1 MFAPFRRSFDRTL
14 PLFATRSSSSRRLQ
28 RRAALRRR
36 FLVESLEGRQMLSTL
51 YVTTADDNGSN
62 TNPLTGSLRAAIIA
76 ADAAPAGTYSTI
88 DFKIQGSGLQQIALA
103 SVLPPITNPVNIDG
117 LSQSGASATSPQIQ
131 LDGFSA
137 GTAAFGL
144 DFQPSASGTASNPS
158 QVSGLEITDF
168 NGGGVEV
175 NEASYVNLTDLVV
188 GITELGTSGV
198 LAEGNNV
205 FGVFFAGGSHNTL
218 TGSVVSANQ
227 GNGVDIAGSSDD
239 TLSGDFIGTNPSGE
253 YPTDVF
259 NNSLGNA
266 ASGVAIYGGSTNNTI
281 GGTATGAGDVISNN
295 DQQGVWISDG
305 GTSDNVVEGDFI
317 GTDKDGVLA
326 LPNATGV
333 YIQNDAGANTIG
345 GTTAGA
351 RDVIAG
357 NSGDGVHIV
366 SGAGDNVVEG
376 DYIGIGVDDVPGLG
390 NGESGVAIFGGA
402 SNNTIGGAAT
412 TMGGSLAGAGNVIS
426 GNVGNG
432 VYISDGGTNAN
443 VIEGDYIGT
452 NVTGTQAL
460 ANEQGIYLGG
470 GTTNNTI
477 GGTTSSTGD
486 VISGNSTNGIEL
498 FSLGTAGNMV
508 WGDDIGV
515 GAGGKT
521 ALGNGWSGVAI
532 YGQANNNTVGVTPAG
547 SGAGDVI
554 SANGQNGVYI
564 SDSGTVGNLVAGDYI
579 GTNAGG
585 SSALANGTG
594 VYIQNNAAYNTI
606 GGTTA
611 AARDVI
617 SGNSGDG
624 VHIING
630 ASDNL
635 VEGDYIG
642 VSPSGQT
649 GLGNGFSGVAVFGGA
664 TNNTIGGTATTIGGS
679 LAGAGNVI
687 SSNGENGVYLSDSGT
702 VGNLVAGDY
711 IGTSAGGSSAL
722 PNGTGVYIQNG
733 TAYNTI
739 GGTTAGAGDV
749 ISGNNQDGVHIINS
763 ASDNLVE
770 GDYIGVSSSGQMSLF
785 NGFSGVAVYA
795 GANNNTIGGTV
806 SGAGDVISGND
817 EYGVY
822 ISDSGTTGNLV
833 AGDDIGTLAGGSSS
847 LHNSIGVIIQN
858 GATDNTIGGTATAA
872 RDVISGNNGDGR
884 RHPRQRDDRQ
894 PGRGGRYRHQRRRLI
909 GRRQRR
915 RWRVHLLR
923 RQR

>member
-1 MFAPFRRSFDRTL
+1 M
-14 PLFATRSSSSRRLQ
+14 
-28 RRAALRRR
+28 
-36 FLVESLEGRQMLSTL
+36 
-51 YVTTADDNGSN
+51 
-62 TNPLTGSLRAAIIA
+62 
-76 ADAAPAGTYSTI
+76 
-88 DFKIQGSGLQQIALA
+88 
-103 SVLPPITNPVNIDG
+103 
-117 LSQSGASATSPQIQ
+117 
-131 LDGFSA
+131 
-137 GTAAFGL
+137 
-144 DFQPSASGTASNPS
+144 
-158 QVSGLEITDF
+158 
-168 NGGGVEV
+168 EV

-239 TLSGDFIGTNPSGE
+239 TLSGDLIGTNPSGE

-266 ASGVAIYGGSTNNTI
+266 ASGVAIYGSSTNNTI

-317 GTDKDGVLA
+317 GTDKDGVSA

-376 DYIGIGVDDVPGLG
+376 DYIGIGVNDVPGLG
-390 NGESGVAIFGGA
+390 NGESGVAILGGA

-515 GAGGKT
+515 GAGGTT

-554 SANGQNGVYI
+554 SANGENGVYI

-585 SSALANGTG
+585 SSGLANGTG
-594 VYIQNNAAYNTI
+594 VYIQNDAAYNTI

-687 SSNGENGVYLSDSGT
+687 SSNGENGVYISDSGT
-702 VGNLVAGDY
+702 DGNLVAGDY
-711 IGTSAGGSSAL
+711 IGTNAGGSIRPAQRY
-722 PNGTGVYIQNG
+722 GC
-733 TAYNTI
+733 
-739 GGTTAGAGDV
+739 
-749 ISGNNQDGVHIINS
+749 VHPERCR
-763 ASDNLVE
+763 L
-770 GDYIGVSSSGQMSLF
+770 Q
-785 NGFSGVAVYA
+785 
-795 GANNNTIGGTV
+795 
-806 SGAGDVISGND
+806 
-817 EYGVY
+817 
-822 ISDSGTTGNLV
+822 
-833 AGDDIGTLAGGSSS
+833 
-847 LHNSIGVIIQN
+847 HH
-858 GATDNTIGGTATAA
+858 
-872 RDVISGNNGDGR
+872 R
-884 RHPRQRDDRQ
+884 RCH
-894 PGRGGRYRHQRRRLI
+894 RRR
-909 GRRQRR
+909 RR
-915 RWRVHLLR
+915 RDLGQRSGWRAHHQ
-923 RQR
+923 QRE